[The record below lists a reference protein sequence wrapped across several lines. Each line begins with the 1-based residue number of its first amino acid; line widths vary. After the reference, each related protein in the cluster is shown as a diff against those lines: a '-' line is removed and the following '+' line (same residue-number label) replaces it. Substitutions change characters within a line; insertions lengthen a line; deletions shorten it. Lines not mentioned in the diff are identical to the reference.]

1 MCNIDKFPTTIQML
15 NNELASY
22 TWARLTWEQ
31 RITLSDKIAVSVS
44 TKAFE
49 PKAKYYFATQ
59 TYKRGAVVCETLS
72 QMQFVSQNE
81 YKIGEAI
88 TILNKL

>member
-31 RITLSDKIAVSVS
+31 RITLSDKIACSID
-44 TKAFE
+44 TK
-49 PKAKYYFATQ
+49 PDSKVAKYYLATK
-59 TYKRGAVVCETLS
+59 TYKQDSISVETLS
-72 QMQFVSQNE
+72 QMQF
-81 YKIGEAI
+81 
-88 TILNKL
+88 

>member
-31 RITLSDKIAVSVS
+31 RVTLNNFVAVPITA
-44 TKAFE
+44 KATDQE
-49 PKAKYYFATQ
+49 VKYYPLNSNSNGLTIW
-59 TYKRGAVVCETLS
+59 CETLS
-72 QMQFVSQNE
+72 QMQF
-81 YKIGEAI
+81 
-88 TILNKL
+88 

>member
-1 MCNIDKFPTTIQML
+1 MCNIDKFDTTIKML

-31 RITLSDKIAVSVS
+31 RLEKSQNICLSDWHNYNQDNIVS
-44 TKAFE
+44 
-49 PKAKYYFATQ
+49 YYINYDFDFPI
-59 TYKRGAVVCETLS
+59 VCETLS